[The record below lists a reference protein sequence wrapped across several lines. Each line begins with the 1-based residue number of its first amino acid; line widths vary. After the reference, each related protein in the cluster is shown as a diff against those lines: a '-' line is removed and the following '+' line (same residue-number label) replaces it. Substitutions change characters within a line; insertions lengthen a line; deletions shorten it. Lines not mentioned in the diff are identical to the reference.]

1 MKLKLPLLMK
11 SIREIFKTNPS
22 LLDEPEV
29 AQLLEYC
36 EQLQDEIVEFKFQKT
51 NNKELAMLD
60 MLKEVIKGCNAI
72 EKEQMEH
79 ERFGFEAPAY
89 QETISNLKS
98 YILKR
103 CQDEKIYL

>member
-1 MKLKLPLLMK
+1 MK
-11 SIREIFKTNPS
+11 SIREIFKNNPS
-22 LLDEPEV
+22 VLDEPEV

-60 MLKEVIKGCNAI
+60 MIKEVIKGCDAI
-72 EKEQMEH
+72 EKEQAEH
-79 ERFGFEAPAY
+79 DRFGYDEPNY
-89 QETISNLKS
+89 QETISNLKR

-103 CQDEKIYL
+103 CQDEKIWL

>member
-1 MKLKLPLLMK
+1 MK
-11 SIREIFKTNPS
+11 SIREIFKNNPS

-29 AQLLEYC
+29 AELLDYC

-79 ERFGFEAPAY
+79 ERFGYPAPDY
-89 QETISNLKS
+89 LETISNLKR
-98 YILKR
+98 YIYGR
-103 CQDEKIYL
+103 CKDEKIYL

>member
-1 MKLKLPLLMK
+1 MK
-11 SIREIFKTNPS
+11 STREIFKNNPS
-22 LLDEPEV
+22 LLDKPEV
-29 AQLLEYC
+29 VQLLEYC
-36 EQLQDEIVEFKFQKT
+36 NELQDEIVEFKFQKT

-79 ERFGFEAPAY
+79 QRFGFEAPNY
-89 QETISNLKS
+89 EETISNLKR

-103 CQDEKIYL
+103 CDDEKIWL